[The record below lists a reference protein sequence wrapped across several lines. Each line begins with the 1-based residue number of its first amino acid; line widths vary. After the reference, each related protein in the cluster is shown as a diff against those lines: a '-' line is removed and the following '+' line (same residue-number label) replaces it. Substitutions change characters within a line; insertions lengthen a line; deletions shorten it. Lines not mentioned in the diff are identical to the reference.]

1 MQLSIYEQ
9 NWKVKDRKVDF
20 NYNLNKGFKTS
31 KNMLQRR
38 CIFKNK
44 VNINLYMAFFL
55 YLNDNTR
62 RVLVAKWGKKYLV
75 SHKRYIWY

>member
-9 NWKVKDRKVDF
+9 NRKVKDRKVDF
-20 NYNLNKGFKTS
+20 NYNLYKGFKTS

-44 VNINLYMAFFL
+44 VNINLSMAFFL

-62 RVLVAKWGKKYLV
+62 RVLVAKWGKNTL
-75 SHKRYIWY
+75 

>member
-9 NWKVKDRKVDF
+9 NRKVKDRKVDF

-44 VNINLYMAFFL
+44 VNINLYMTFFL

-62 RVLVAKWGKKYLV
+62 RVLVAKWGKNTL
-75 SHKRYIWY
+75 

>member
-1 MQLSIYEQ
+1 MQLSIYEEQ
-9 NWKVKDRKVDF
+9 NRKVKDRKVDF

-44 VNINLYMAFFL
+44 VNTNLYMAFFL

-62 RVLVAKWGKKYLV
+62 RVLVAKWEKIPCK
-75 SHKRYIWY
+75 S